1 VAPVEFELG
10 ILLLR
15 IEDNK
20 ESFMFPRRLLSSV
33 EDNSITRTTSYL
45 ILDIYDRDSLF
56 KIKRLP

>member
-1 VAPVEFELG
+1 MAPVEFELG

-33 EDNSITRTTSYL
+33 EDNSITRTTSSL
-45 ILDIYDRDSLF
+45 ILDKYDKDSLF
-56 KIKRLP
+56 NIRRLP

>member
-10 ILLLR
+10 ILLLS

-20 ESFMFPRRLLSSV
+20 ESFTFPRRLLSSV
-33 EDNSITRTTSYL
+33 EDNIVTRTTSSL
-45 ILDIYDRDSLF
+45 ILDKYDKDSLF